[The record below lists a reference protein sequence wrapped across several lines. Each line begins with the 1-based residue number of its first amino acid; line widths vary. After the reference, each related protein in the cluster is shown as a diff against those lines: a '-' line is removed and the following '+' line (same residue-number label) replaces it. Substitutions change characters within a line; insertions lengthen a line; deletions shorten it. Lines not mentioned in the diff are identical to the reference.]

1 MGWGICNDSQIR
13 AQQKYDSQHTT
24 RVSLKL
30 NTRTDQDVIQ
40 WLWKQKSMQG
50 AIKKLVRDEIKRSQ
64 ESAIKQ

>member
-1 MGWGICNDSQIR
+1 MAGWGICSDSQIR
-13 AQQKYDSQHTT
+13 AQAKYDSKYTT

-50 AIKKLVRDEIKRSQ
+50 AIKQLIRNEIERS
-64 ESAIKQ
+64 EISNNT